1 MFLLFLTSGLFLGWS
16 LGANDA
22 ANIFG
27 SAVGSKMIK
36 FSVAVFVASIFVIL
50 GSFIQGSGASNTL
63 GELGSVNAIGG
74 AFTVALCAGLTV
86 FWMTKL
92 QLPVS
97 SSQGIIGAIIGWNFY
112 SGNPTDMNVLGKIV
126 GAWIAGPILGA
137 IFAILLY
144 LLLKLIL
151 NKNKIHLLKLDAYL
165 KYALLIVGAFG
176 AYSLGANNVANVVG
190 VFIPSVPEIEL
201 NFGIFILDGKQLLF
215 LIGGISIAAGI
226 ITYSKKVMMTVGN
239 NLMKL
244 SSESAL
250 VIVLAHSLVLF
261 VFSST
266 TLSNIFQ
273 SVGLPAIPLVP
284 VSSSQAVVGAIMG
297 IGLLKGG
304 RNIKF
309 NILGKITLGWIATP
323 ILAGLT
329 TFVSL
334 FFMSNVFKLVVV
346 QDESLV
352 VSQKINAIISS
363 PKISTSVAS
372 VNLYQPLLFA
382 IIGFLLLTIVVLLVF
397 LTRKTSKAKE
407 EESSDILI
415 NYESQEKLL
424 QTELQK
430 VNNENAKLEKEIE
443 FKRKEQMGIAI
454 SIIQKNQFLEKLKAK
469 IDKIILKPEV
479 NTEELILLKTLIL
492 ENLSIDKER
501 EKFNIYV
508 NELNTDFYLRLSN
521 RYPGLSENEQRL
533 TALIR
538 LNLSSKEIASIL
550 NISTKS
556 VEVNRHRLRK
566 KMHLKREENL
576 TELISKL

>member
-1 MFLLFLTSGLFLGWS
+1 
-16 LGANDA
+16 
-22 ANIFG
+22 
-27 SAVGSKMIK
+27 
-36 FSVAVFVASIFVIL
+36 
-50 GSFIQGSGASNTL
+50 
-63 GELGSVNAIGG
+63 
-74 AFTVALCAGLTV
+74 
-86 FWMTKL
+86 
-92 QLPVS
+92 
-97 SSQGIIGAIIGWNFY
+97 
-112 SGNPTDMNVLGKIV
+112 
-126 GAWIAGPILGA
+126 
-137 IFAILLY
+137 
-144 LLLKLIL
+144 
-151 NKNKIHLLKLDAYL
+151 
-165 KYALLIVGAFG
+165 
-176 AYSLGANNVANVVG
+176 
-190 VFIPSVPEIEL
+190 
-201 NFGIFILDGKQLLF
+201 
-215 LIGGISIAAGI
+215 
-226 ITYSKKVMMTVGN
+226 
-239 NLMKL
+239 
-244 SSESAL
+244 
-250 VIVLAHSLVLF
+250 
-261 VFSST
+261 
-266 TLSNIFQ
+266 
-273 SVGLPAIPLVP
+273 
-284 VSSSQAVVGAIMG
+284 
-297 IGLLKGG
+297 
-304 RNIKF
+304 
-309 NILGKITLGWIATP
+309 
-323 ILAGLT
+323 
-329 TFVSL
+329 
-334 FFMSNVFKLVVV
+334 MSNVFKLVVV

>member
-1 MFLLFLTSGLFLGWS
+1 MFFVFLTSGLFLGWS

-36 FSVAVFVASIFVIL
+36 FSLAVIIASLFVIL
-50 GSFIQGSGASNTL
+50 GAFIQGSGASNTL

-86 FWMTKL
+86 LWMTKL

-97 SSQGIIGAIIGWNFY
+97 SSQGIIGAIVGWNFY

-137 IFAILLY
+137 VFAVLLY
-144 LLLKLIL
+144 LLYRSILK
-151 NKNKIHLLKLDAYL
+151 KTKIHLLNQDAYL
-165 KYALLIVGAFG
+165 KFALLIVGAFG

-201 NFGIFILDGKQLLF
+201 NFGIFSVNGTQLLF

-226 ITYSKKVMMTVGN
+226 ATYSKKVMMTVGN

-266 TLSNIFQ
+266 TLSNLFQ

-304 RNIKF
+304 RNIQF
-309 NILGKITLGWIATP
+309 NILGKISLGWIATP

-352 VSQKINAIISS
+352 VSQKINQLIAA
-363 PKISTSVAS
+363 PKITDSAME
-372 VNLYQPLLFA
+372 VNLYQPLLFTIIVLLMA
-382 IIGFLLLTIVVLLVF
+382 IIIALAIVLLHKNS
-397 LTRKTSKAKE
+397 KTKD
-407 EESSDILI
+407 EESSDILLK
-415 NYESQEKLL
+415 YASQEKAM
-424 QTELQK
+424 QTEIHK
-430 VNNENAKLEKEIE
+430 VNTENIKLEKEIE
-443 FKRKEQMGIAI
+443 FKRKEQMNIAI

-469 IDKIILKPEV
+469 IDEIILKPAA
-479 NTEELILLKTLIL
+479 TSEELVQLKKLIL
-492 ENLSIDKER
+492 DNLSIDKER
-501 EKFNIYV
+501 ERFNIFI
-508 NELNTDFYLRLSN
+508 NEVNTDFYLRLAK
-521 RYPGLSENEQRL
+521 RTQGLSENEQRL
-533 TALIR
+533 AALIR

-576 TELISKL
+576 AELIRKL

>member
-1 MFLLFLTSGLFLGWS
+1 MFILFLTSGLFLGWS

-27 SAVGSKMIK
+27 SAVGSKMVK
-36 FSVAVFVASIFVIL
+36 FSVAVFIASIFVIL
-50 GSFIQGSGASNTL
+50 GSFIQGSGASDTL

-126 GAWIAGPILGA
+126 GAWVAGPILGA
-137 IFAILLY
+137 VFAILLY
-144 LLLKLIL
+144 LLLKLVL
-151 NKNKIHLLKLDAYL
+151 NKSKIHLIKLDAYL
-165 KYALLIVGAFG
+165 KYSLLIVGAFG

-190 VFIPSVPEIEL
+190 VFIPSVPEITL

-215 LIGGISIAAGI
+215 LIGGISIASGI

-244 SSESAL
+244 SAESAL
-250 VIVLAHSLVLF
+250 VIVLAHSMVLF
-261 VFSST
+261 IFSST
-266 TLSNIFQ
+266 TLSTLVQ
-273 SVGLPAIPLVP
+273 SIGLPAIPLVP

-297 IGLLKGG
+297 VGLLKGG

-334 FFMSNVFKLVVV
+334 FFMNNVFKLTVV
-346 QDESLV
+346 QNESLV

-363 PKISTSVAS
+363 PKISDSVAS

-382 IIGFLLLTIVVLLVF
+382 IIGFLLLLIFGLIIF
-397 LTRKTSKAKE
+397 LTRKSSHAKE
-407 EESSDILI
+407 EESSDILLK
-415 NYESQEKLL
+415 YESQEKLL

-430 VNNENAKLEKEIE
+430 VNNENAILEKEIE

-469 IDKIILKPEV
+469 IDKIILKPETT
-479 NTEELILLKTLIL
+479 TEELIQLKKLIID
-492 ENLSIDKER
+492 NLSIDKER
-501 EKFNIYV
+501 EKFNIFI
-508 NELNTDFYLRLSN
+508 NELNTDFYFRLAK

-533 TALIR
+533 AALIR

>member
-1 MFLLFLTSGLFLGWS
+1 MFFLFLTSGLFLGWS

-36 FSVAVFVASIFVIL
+36 FSLAIFIASLFVIL
-50 GSFIQGSGASNTL
+50 GAFIQGSGTSNTL

-86 FWMTKL
+86 LWMTKL

-97 SSQGIIGAIIGWNFY
+97 SSQGIIGAIVGWNFY
-112 SGNPTDMNVLGKIV
+112 SGNPTDLNVLGKIV

-137 IFAILLY
+137 VFAVLLY
-144 LLLKLIL
+144 QLFKAIL
-151 NKNKIHLLKLDAYL
+151 NKSIIHLLKLDAYL
-165 KYALLIVGAFG
+165 KYGLLIVGAFG

-201 NFGIFILDGKQLLF
+201 NFGIFSLNGTQLLF

-226 ITYSKKVMMTVGN
+226 TTYSKKVMMTVGN

-250 VIVLAHSLVLF
+250 IIVLAHSLVLF

-266 TLSNIFQ
+266 SLSNLLLNI
-273 SVGLPAIPLVP
+273 GLPAIPLVP

-309 NILGKITLGWIATP
+309 DILEKISLGWIATP
-323 ILAGLT
+323 IIAGFT

-352 VSQKINAIISS
+352 VSQKINRLITA
-363 PKISTSVAS
+363 PKISDSATE
-372 VNLYQPLLFA
+372 VNLYQPLLFIIIVLLLA
-382 IIGFLLLTIVVLLVF
+382 IIIALAIILF
-397 LTRKTSKAKE
+397 RKNAQTKAE
-407 EESSDILI
+407 ETSDIVLK
-415 NYESQEKLL
+415 YASQENVL
-424 QTELQK
+424 QIELQK
-430 VNNENAKLEKEIE
+430 ANTENIKLEKEIE
-443 FKRKEQMGIAI
+443 FMRKEQMNIAI

-469 IDKIILKPEV
+469 IDKIILKQEA
-479 NTEELILLKTLIL
+479 TTGELSQLKKLIIDH
-492 ENLSIDKER
+492 LSVDKELER
-501 EKFNIYV
+501 FNIFI
-508 NELNTDFYLRLSN
+508 NELNTDFYLRLAKK
-521 RYPGLSENEQRL
+521 YQGLSENEKRL
-533 TALIR
+533 AALIR
-538 LNLSSKEIASIL
+538 LNLSSKEIAAIL
-550 NISTKS
+550 NTSTKS
-556 VEVNRHRLRK
+556 VEVNKHRLRK

-576 TELISKL
+576 TELIGKL

>member
-1 MFLLFLTSGLFLGWS
+1 MFFFLTSGLFLGWS

-36 FSVAVFVASIFVIL
+36 FGLAVFVASIFVIL
-50 GSFIQGSGASNTL
+50 GAFLQGSGASETL

-97 SSQGIIGAIIGWNFY
+97 SSQGIIGAIVGWNFY

-126 GAWIAGPILGA
+126 GTWIAGPILGA
-137 IFAILLY
+137 VFAVLLY
-144 LLLKLIL
+144 LLFQRIL
-151 NKNKIHLLKLDAYL
+151 EKSKIHLIKQDAYL
-165 KYALLIVGAFG
+165 KFALLIVGAFG

-201 NFGIFILDGKQLLF
+201 NFGLFSLNGKQLLF
-215 LIGGISIAAGI
+215 LIGGISIAVGI

-250 VIVLAHSLVLF
+250 IIVLAQSLVLF

-266 TLSNIFQ
+266 SLSNLFQ
-273 SVGLPAIPLVP
+273 SIGLPAIPLVP

-304 RNIKF
+304 RNI
-309 NILGKITLGWIATP
+309 NYGILGKISLGWIATP

-334 FFMSNVFKLVVV
+334 FFMNN
-346 QDESLV
+346 SL
-352 VSQKINAIISS
+352 S
-363 PKISTSVAS
+363 
-372 VNLYQPLLFA
+372 LFDLLSA
-382 IIGFLLLTIVVLLVF
+382 LTL
-397 LTRKTSKAKE
+397 
-407 EESSDILI
+407 SDLI
-415 NYESQEKLL
+415 
-424 QTELQK
+424 
-430 VNNENAKLEKEIE
+430 
-443 FKRKEQMGIAI
+443 
-454 SIIQKNQFLEKLKAK
+454 KLKEPF
-469 IDKIILKPEV
+469 I
-479 NTEELILLKTLIL
+479 ELIK
-492 ENLSIDKER
+492 
-501 EKFNIYV
+501 
-508 NELNTDFYLRLSN
+508 
-521 RYPGLSENEQRL
+521 
-533 TALIR
+533 
-538 LNLSSKEIASIL
+538 
-550 NISTKS
+550 
-556 VEVNRHRLRK
+556 
-566 KMHLKREENL
+566 
-576 TELISKL
+576 

>member
-1 MFLLFLTSGLFLGWS
+1 MFILFLTSGLFLGWS

-137 IFAILLY
+137 VFAILLY
-144 LLLKLIL
+144 LLLKLFL
-151 NKNKIHLLKLDAYL
+151 NKNRIHLLKLDAYL
-165 KYALLIVGAFG
+165 KYSLLIVGAFG

-266 TLSNIFQ
+266 TLSNLFQ

-284 VSSSQAVVGAIMG
+284 VSSSQAVVGAIIG

-323 ILAGLT
+323 ILAGIT

-352 VSQKINAIISS
+352 VSQKINAIVSS

-382 IIGFLLLTIVVLLVF
+382 IIGLLLVLIVVLLVV
-397 LTRKTSKAKE
+397 LTRKTSQAKE
-407 EESSDILI
+407 EESSDILLK
-415 NYESQEKLL
+415 YESQEKLL

-479 NTEELILLKTLIL
+479 NTEELILLKTLIMD
-492 ENLSIDKER
+492 NLSIDKER

>member
-1 MFLLFLTSGLFLGWS
+1 MFILFLTSGLFLGWS

-27 SAVGSKMIK
+27 SAVGSKMVK
-36 FSVAVFVASIFVIL
+36 FSVAVFIASIFVIL
-50 GSFIQGSGASNTL
+50 GSFVQGSGASDTL

-97 SSQGIIGAIIGWNFY
+97 SSQGIIGAIIGWNLY

-126 GAWIAGPILGA
+126 GAWVAGPILGA
-137 IFAILLY
+137 VFAILLY
-144 LLLKLIL
+144 LLLKFAL
-151 NKNKIHLLKLDAYL
+151 NKSKIHLIKLDAYL
-165 KYALLIVGAFG
+165 KYSLLIVGAFG

-190 VFIPSVPEIEL
+190 VFIPSVPEIAL
-201 NFGIFILDGKQLLF
+201 NFGIFSLAGKQLLF
-215 LIGGISIAAGI
+215 LIGGISIASGI

-244 SSESAL
+244 SAESAL

-261 VFSST
+261 IFSST
-266 TLSNIFQ
+266 TLSTLVQ
-273 SVGLPAIPLVP
+273 SIGLPAIPLVP

-297 IGLLKGG
+297 VGLLKGG

-309 NILGKITLGWIATP
+309 NILGKITLGWVATP
-323 ILAGLT
+323 IFAGLT
-329 TFVSL
+329 TFISL
-334 FFMSNVFKLVVV
+334 FFMNNVFKLTVV
-346 QDESLV
+346 QNESLV

-363 PKISTSVAS
+363 PKISDSVSS

-382 IIGFLLLTIVVLLVF
+382 IIGILLLLIFGLIIF
-397 LTRKTSKAKE
+397 LMRKSSNAKE
-407 EESSDILI
+407 EESSDILMK
-415 NYESQEKLL
+415 YESQEKLL

-430 VNNENAKLEKEIE
+430 VNNENAILEKEIE

-454 SIIQKNQFLEKLKAK
+454 SIFQKNQFLEKLKAK
-469 IDKIILKPEV
+469 IDKIILKPETT
-479 NTEELILLKTLIL
+479 TEELIQLKKLIID
-492 ENLSIDKER
+492 NLSIDKER
-501 EKFNIYV
+501 EKFNLFI
-508 NELNTDFYLRLSN
+508 NELNTDFYLRLAK

-533 TALIR
+533 SALIR

>member
-36 FSVAVFVASIFVIL
+36 FGVAVFVASIFVIL

-74 AFTVALCAGLTV
+74 AFTVAMCAGLTV

-137 IFAILLY
+137 VFAILLY
-144 LLLKLIL
+144 LLLKYTLH
-151 NKNKIHLLKLDAYL
+151 KSKIHLLKLDAYL
-165 KYALLIVGAFG
+165 KYGLLVVGAFG

-244 SSESAL
+244 SAESAL

-261 VFSST
+261 IFSST
-266 TLSNIFQ
+266 TLSNLFQ

-309 NILGKITLGWIATP
+309 SILGKITLGWIATP

-363 PKISTSVAS
+363 PKISASAAS
-372 VNLYQPLLFA
+372 VNLYQPLLFT
-382 IIGFLLLTIVVLLVF
+382 IIGFLLVLILVLIVV

-407 EESSDILI
+407 EESTDILLK
-415 NYESQEKLL
+415 YESQEKLL

-430 VNNENAKLEKEIE
+430 VTNENAKLEKEIE

-479 NTEELILLKTLIL
+479 NTEELTQLKKLIID
-492 ENLSIDKER
+492 NLSIDKER
-501 EKFNIYV
+501 EKFNIFI
-508 NELNTDFYLRLSN
+508 NELNTDFYLRLAN